1 MNVSQAL
8 SSIDRRLEVM
18 TGVLVDQVGELRE
31 LRHASDRQM
40 TVLERQSVHLARQTE
55 HMERQTGHLARQT
68 EQLARQTEQLGRGTD
83 RTDALTEAV
92 LRALERLDRQDR
104 EEG

>member
-8 SSIDRRLEVM
+8 TSIDRRLEVM

-31 LRHASDRQM
+31 LRHASDRQAE
-40 TVLERQSVHLARQTE
+40 VLGRQTDVLS
-55 HMERQTGHLARQT
+55 RQTD
-68 EQLARQTEQLGRGTD
+68 QLARQSEQIGHGTE
-83 RTDALTEAV
+83 RTDALTGAV

-104 EEG
+104 DER